1 MNTKRWTAFLPL
13 LLGVLLAAGCYYMPT
28 GSQGSAR
35 VSMALTKGLPTNVTS
50 SIALIVSGPGMKTM
64 ANEYP
69 KDARSVSL
77 EVPAGLARTF
87 TVLASTPSVTLRGE
101 ATADLVAGETKEIVL
116 NSVAIDSQIIVPDYQ
131 NRRLVQ
137 ISDMLGTGWTEKSV
151 AASPIYPYDVD
162 FDSQGRIFV
171 ANYGSTS
178 PLFWIDDITI
188 DPQTVNI
195 NATFTFLYALAIDR
209 PENLIYFSNGSL
221 LYKKDLGNAADLG
234 SPLSITPPGS
244 IMGLAVDQNGM
255 LYIAAYSGSA
265 VGGSLIKYDPV
276 AGKQITSYAP
286 GSGWDPWDV
295 SVQGGYVYTTHKPIS
310 VVYKIAQSD
319 LNLKPIGESTGP
331 AADPFYGPRR
341 FVAILS
347 KRITFTDE
355 MSGADR
361 LVTMNNIDGVG
372 FQTYGS
378 TGTGP
383 GQFLFYSTC

>member
-1 MNTKRWTAFLPL
+1 MNAKRWMAFLPL
-13 LLGVLLAAGCYYMPT
+13 LLGVLLAAGCYYMPS
-28 GSQGSAR
+28 GAQGSAQ
-35 VSMALTKGLPTNVTS
+35 VSMALTKGLPTNVS

-69 KDARSVSL
+69 VGTTSVSL

-87 TVLASTPSVTLRGE
+87 TLLANTPSVTLRGD
-101 ATADLVAGETKEIVL
+101 ATADLMAGETQKILLSPVTF
-116 NSVAIDSQIIVPDYQ
+116 DTQIIVPDYQ
-131 NRRLVQ
+131 NSRLVQ
-137 ISDMLGTGWTEKSV
+137 ISDMLGTGWLQFTIV
-151 AASPIYPYDVD
+151 AFGFRPYDVD
-162 FDSQGRIFV
+162 FDSQGSIFI
-171 ANYGSTS
+171 ANNTGTS
-178 PLFWIDDITI
+178 PLIKLDDVQTGIY
-188 DPQTVNI
+188 QTVNVD
-195 NATFTFLYALAIDR
+195 ATFTYLYALAIDR

-286 GSGWDPWDV
+286 GSDWDPWDV

-310 VVYKIAQSD
+310 GVYKIAQSD
-319 LNLKPIGESTGP
+319 LNLKPINESAGP
-331 AADPFYGPRR
+331 GIDPFYGPRR